1 MRRCLKQF
9 MGKYWANTFVGIRC
23 LFLWSLF
30 CDEFGF
36 LFWEKRSPVVYLSNA
51 RRNIFGFT
59 GHIRRN
65 IFFLFVVYHG
75 CYFESVVPLL
85 FALCDDLHDTIRG
98 KFDSVP
104 FIKERK
110 MQ

>member
-1 MRRCLKQF
+1 M
-9 MGKYWANTFVGIRC
+9 YV
-23 LFLWSLF
+23 
-30 CDEFGF
+30 DEFVF

-59 GHIRRN
+59 GHIRRS
-65 IFFLFVVYHG
+65 FFTLLIVYYG
-75 CYFESVVPLL
+75 RYFKSMVSLL